1 MGLLELNGVIR
12 IVFVEIDEVDAVEFD
27 IFDSISGSHT
37 LPHLYIRVSGQL
49 SHVLL
54 GSDVQP

>member
-12 IVFVEIDEVDAVEFD
+12 IVFVEIDEVEFD